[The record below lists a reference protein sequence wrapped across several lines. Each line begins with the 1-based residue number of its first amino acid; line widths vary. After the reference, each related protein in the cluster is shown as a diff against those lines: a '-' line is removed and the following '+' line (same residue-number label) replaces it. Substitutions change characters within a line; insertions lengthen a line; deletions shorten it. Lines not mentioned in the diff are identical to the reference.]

1 MASKKTRLAIAVL
14 VVASFLAVAGNALAA
29 YHPVLPGGLNQHNPV
44 VALAQFNSRAAVDS
58 SLGARLASN
67 TGESTFNVSHY
78 QAIGYG
84 NASKNSTN
92 TAVDDNGNSVPATD
106 TNHCKVGAKV
116 LIVLNVV
123 TQNEAEICTGCAN
136 PRIARIITNLP
147 KKPWTVSTVVRFHRE
162 MHKRFVKICPS
173 GQKVFGKLDVL
184 VSGLVRGRAWG
195 TIQGKMHA
203 MIRAQVQEKIL
214 ATVKIKCGKAP
225 KHVVPKP
232 KPKPRPVPTPTAAP
246 CSVNGV
252 TIINSPGTQI
262 ITCPNFWVW
271 CGNIVLG
278 PYTSFKQANTAV
290 CSNTNTPPVVVNCNC
305 TSPPPPPPV
314 PPTPPGK
321 CPGNTCG
328 AAPPPNNSGQP
339 TSPGVSGDDPET
351 QDTPPAGCVPTPD
364 NGWCTGV

>member
-184 VSGLVRGRAWG
+184 VSGLGYDPGQDACHD
-195 TIQGKMHA
+195 QG
-203 MIRAQVQEKIL
+203 
-214 ATVKIKCGKAP
+214 P
-225 KHVVPKP
+225 
-232 KPKPRPVPTPTAAP
+232 
-246 CSVNGV
+246 
-252 TIINSPGTQI
+252 SPGEDPGYGQDQVRQGSEA
-262 ITCPNFWVW
+262 CRAEAEAEAEAGPDADRGAVQRQR
-271 CGNIVLG
+271 GNDHQQPRYADHHLPELLGLVRKHRPGPVYVVQAGQHGRVLEHEYAAG
-278 PYTSFKQANTAV
+278 GGELQLHLTASSAA
-290 CSNTNTPPVVVNCNC
+290 CSSDAPGQ
-305 TSPPPPPPV
+305 V
-314 PPTPPGK
+314 PGQHVRSSTAPEQL
-321 CPGNTCG
+321 G
-328 AAPPPNNSGQP
+328 AAHKSGRQR
-339 TSPGVSGDDPET
+339 
-351 QDTPPAGCVPTPD
+351 
-364 NGWCTGV
+364 